1 MITVRVEFDN
11 DNETNQR
18 DIIPTLLLSVM
29 KLLKGWKE
37 SGSIEG
43 IYDHSGSLQEED
55 FNDIDRWLDQ
65 PKLIVKK
72 KNIYAELYI

>member
-1 MITVRVEFDN
+1 
-11 DNETNQR
+11 
-18 DIIPTLLLSVM
+18 M

-65 PKLIVKK
+65 LKLTVKK
-72 KNIYAELYI
+72 KNIYAELYIQLQTKYTTFQLYQHQKELCDK